1 MDLQQKQ
8 IQTGQLN
15 LQQMQSLSLLQFN
28 VLEMENYIKELALE
42 NPVIEF
48 SDKQSTRAENADI
61 SIDTIKWM
69 TEGSGFREGNPF
81 SEEKQENFVE
91 ALSTDGGFSETILQ
105 SILRQVEQ
113 LSIEKRVKQTVC
125 YLAACLDEDGYL
137 RTPLYEI
144 ADETGMPIEIVRQS
158 DEVLRSLE
166 PAGVGA
172 RDLSDCLVLQLQRS
186 GEDPIALRI
195 AQQYLEELS
204 QGRQK
209 EIAKELQVPVERV
222 GAAREK
228 ILSLTPRPGEQFAS
242 ERCTHYIYPD
252 IIIEKNNNDFFAHLA
267 KESSIFFSISP
278 TYLKMLEESDD
289 AEVQTYLAN
298 KIKQA
303 KMIQNGLLQRE
314 RSIRSCAEIIVSAQK
329 EFFTHGEEWLAPLSM
344 RDAAAAMG
352 VHLSTAY
359 RIVKGKYVQCAFG
372 VFPMGY
378 FFSCSGDGG
387 KPSYHAVSLKAV
399 LKRLIEENSPMSDRE
414 LCEEMKKQGYEIS
427 RRTIAKYRAQLGI
440 RNSYQ
445 RKR

>member
-1 MDLQQKQ
+1 
-8 IQTGQLN
+8 
-15 LQQMQSLSLLQFN
+15 MQSLSLLQFN

-278 TYLKMLEESDD
+278 TYLKMLEESND

-378 FFSCSGDGG
+378 FFSCSGEGG
-387 KPSYHAVSLKAV
+387 KPSYHAVALKAV

>member
-15 LQQMQSLSLLQFN
+15 LQQMQSLTLLQFN

-69 TEGSGFREGNPF
+69 TEGSSFREGNL
-81 SEEKQENFVE
+81 SGEEKQKNFIE

-105 SILRQVEQ
+105 SILRQVER

-158 DEVLRSLE
+158 NEVLRSLE
-166 PAGVGA
+166 PAGIGA

-186 GEDPIALRI
+186 GGDPIALRI
-195 AQQYLEELS
+195 AQRYLEELS

-222 GAAREK
+222 NTAREK
-228 ILSLTPRPGEQFAS
+228 ILSLTPRPGEQFAG
-242 ERCTHYIYPD
+242 EQRTHYICPE
-252 IIIEKNNNDFFAHLA
+252 IIIEKNNNDFSAHLA
-267 KESSIFFSISP
+267 KESSTLFSISP

-314 RSIRSCAEIIVSAQK
+314 KSIRSCADIIVSAQK
-329 EFFTHGEEWLAPLSM
+329 EFFAHGEEWLAPLSM

-378 FFSCSGDGG
+378 FFSCSGGGG
-387 KPSYHAVSLKAV
+387 KPSYHAAALKAV
-399 LKRLIEENSPMSDRE
+399 LKRLIEENPLMSDRE

-440 RNSYQ
+440 LSSYQ

>member
-278 TYLKMLEESDD
+278 TYLKMLEESND

-387 KPSYHAVSLKAV
+387 KPSYHAVALKAV

>member
-15 LQQMQSLSLLQFN
+15 LQQMQSLALLQFN

-69 TEGSGFREGNPF
+69 TEGSGFREGNLF

-278 TYLKMLEESDD
+278 TYLKMLEESND

-387 KPSYHAVSLKAV
+387 KPSYHAVALKAV

>member
-1 MDLQQKQ
+1 
-8 IQTGQLN
+8 
-15 LQQMQSLSLLQFN
+15 MQSLSLLQFN

-278 TYLKMLEESDD
+278 TYLKMLEESND

-387 KPSYHAVSLKAV
+387 KPSYHAVALKAV

>member
-15 LQQMQSLSLLQFN
+15 LQQMQSLALLQFN

-278 TYLKMLEESDD
+278 TYLKMLEESND

-387 KPSYHAVSLKAV
+387 KPSYHAVALKAV

>member
-69 TEGSGFREGNPF
+69 TEGSGFREGNLF

-278 TYLKMLEESDD
+278 TYLKMLEESND

-387 KPSYHAVSLKAV
+387 KPSYHAVALKAV

>member
-69 TEGSGFREGNPF
+69 TEGSGFREGNLF

-387 KPSYHAVSLKAV
+387 KPSYHAVALKAV

>member
-69 TEGSGFREGNPF
+69 TEGSGFREGNLF

-252 IIIEKNNNDFFAHLA
+252 IIIEKNNNDFSAHLA

-278 TYLKMLEESDD
+278 TYLKMLEESND

-387 KPSYHAVSLKAV
+387 KPSYHAVALKAV

>member
-278 TYLKMLEESDD
+278 TYLKMLEESND

-378 FFSCSGDGG
+378 FFSCSEDGG
-387 KPSYHAVSLKAV
+387 KPSYHAVALKAV

>member
-15 LQQMQSLSLLQFN
+15 LQQMQSLALLQFN

-69 TEGSGFREGNPF
+69 TEGSGFREGNLF

-252 IIIEKNNNDFFAHLA
+252 IIIEKNNNDFSAHLA

-278 TYLKMLEESDD
+278 TYLKMLEESND

-387 KPSYHAVSLKAV
+387 KPSYHAVALKAV

>member
-1 MDLQQKQ
+1 
-8 IQTGQLN
+8 
-15 LQQMQSLSLLQFN
+15 MQSLSLLQFN

-69 TEGSGFREGNPF
+69 TEGSGFREGNLF

-278 TYLKMLEESDD
+278 TYLKMLEESND

-387 KPSYHAVSLKAV
+387 KPSYHAVALKAV

>member
-69 TEGSGFREGNPF
+69 TEGSGFREGNLF

-278 TYLKMLEESDD
+278 TYLKMLEESND

-387 KPSYHAVSLKAV
+387 KPSYHAVALKAV

-427 RRTIAKYRAQLGI
+427 RRTIAKYRAQFGI